1 MDAFVLATTGRIE
14 PLRRLLAIM
23 TDEQVGAHVAAAQ
36 LLAHYATTELA
47 DRERRQR
54 DFPFDFNDNR
64 VALRPPERESQ
75 MRYALPDPRGFVQE
89 QAAEWSDPK
98 PRSCPTCQS
107 IGTPRVVSRIGE
119 PFRLCSDPW
128 HTS

>member
-1 MDAFVLATTGRIE
+1 MDAFVLATTNRVE

-54 DFPFDFNDNR
+54 DFPLDFNDNR

-75 MRYALPDPRGFVQE
+75 MRYPIR
-89 QAAEWSDPK
+89 